1 MAIAPPKKE
10 AVNPKLAMMLS
21 IGSAEPKPITA
32 REDGALAPL
41 NFKVSPEFKRRL
53 KMHCVENDLTMVE
66 FMMDTLN
73 RAMGE

>member
-1 MAIAPPKKE
+1 MAIAPPKK
-10 AVNPKLAMMLS
+10 APVNNKLAMLS
-21 IGSAEPKPITA
+21 GLDEAVAKPITA
-32 REDGALAPL
+32 REDGALSPL